1 MIRKVLKTLSKHL
14 TDHHLT
20 LAVAES
26 VTAGYIQFLC
36 SNAPEATS
44 FFQGGITTYN
54 CGQKARHLG
63 VEPIYATE
71 QKGVAPGISQ
81 QMARQC
87 CQLFNSHIGIGI
99 TGFADRALPD
109 DGTAKAYLSVF
120 LQEGY
125 IIDTLLLTDAA
136 SFDAV
141 QEDFARQSLQLLNDF
156 FEHQYK
162 TENYGK

>member
-1 MIRKVLKTLSKHL
+1 MNRDIITVLSKHL
-14 TDHHLT
+14 INNRLT

-54 CGQKARHLG
+54 CAQKARHLG

-71 QKGVAPGISQ
+71 QKGVAPEISQ

-87 CQLFNSHIGIGI
+87 CQLFNSHIGLGI
-99 TGFADRALPD
+99 TGFADPELPE
-109 DGTAKAYLSVF
+109 DGKVKAHLSVF
-120 LQEGY
+120 MNNEY
-125 IIDTLLLTDAA
+125 IINSLLHTDAE

-141 QEDFARQSLQLLNDF
+141 QQDFARQSLQKINDF
-156 FEHQYK
+156 FNK
-162 TENYGK
+162 TKDYEKRN